1 MFLVNSRLGPFA
13 AAPRRFPGEPVN
25 AGGRPFSLSYGTIM
39 PSSLTMVAPIAS
51 ECSSYPPVS
60 VLVRAAWALPRD
72 FSRRLGIRDFAIAAR
87 LASRDVWGPDFPG
100 PLPTRFHGDVQNPAR
115 VSFPVVPS
123 VVARPRR
130 HGNVC
135 PSCIGCA
142 LRPRLSSRLT
152 LGGLAS
158 PRKPWVF
165 GGAVSRRSLAT
176 HACILT
182 SMPSTG
188 ARASGFARHGKLPY
202 QSNRSIPP
210 LRRRA

>member
-1 MFLVNSRLGPFA
+1 MGPFA
-13 AAPRRFPGEPVN
+13 AAPRRFPGKPVH
-25 AGGRPFSLSYGTIM
+25 ARGRPFSLSYGTIM

-60 VLVRAAWALPRD
+60 VLVRAVGDLPRD
-72 FSRRLGIRDFAIAAR
+72 FSWRRGIRDFAMRLVSRLGLSGTRTSLGAALHAFTGTSRTPLAYPSPSSHRSIA
-87 LASRDVWGPDFPG
+87 
-100 PLPTRFHGDVQNPAR
+100 
-115 VSFPVVPS
+115 
-123 VVARPRR
+123 VANR

-142 LRPRLSSRLT
+142 FRPRLSSRLT

-182 SMPSTG
+182 SERSTA
-188 ARASGFARHGKLPY
+188 ARACGFAPLGKLPY
-202 QSNRSIPP
+202 QS
-210 LRRRA
+210 

>member
-1 MFLVNSRLGPFA
+1 MGPFA
-13 AAPRRFPGEPVN
+13 AAPRRFPGEPVH

-72 FSRRLGIRDFAIAAR
+72 FSRRHGIRDFATGLVSRLGICGDRISLGPSLRAFTGTSRTPPGCPSPSPLRSIAAR
-87 LASRDVWGPDFPG
+87 E
-100 PLPTRFHGDVQNPAR
+100 
-115 VSFPVVPS
+115 
-123 VVARPRR
+123 RR
-130 HGNVC
+130 WNVC
-135 PSCIGCA
+135 QLRIGCA
-142 LRPRLSSRLT
+142 SRPRLSSRLT